1 MLFVIIFI
9 FELIFLFFLSR
20 ELTKSLS
27 TFFYHITKSQ
37 NKAVLMLAF
46 VFFPGVVVHELA
58 HLLVANILFVKT
70 GEIEFV
76 PQITKHGVKL
86 GSVVIAKTDPLRRM
100 LIGVAPVFIG
110 LLLVIGIA
118 YFFIQSSLIIQ
129 VVQFYTL
136 FVVSNTMFSS
146 YKDMEGVLEIIIVAV
161 IFAGIYFI
169 AGGTI
174 DFSAVQGLVVVQEEI
189 VKKAMVLLSLPI
201 VIDLSVLGVVGFTR
215 SY

>member
-1 MLFVIIFI
+1 MVFFILFFL
-9 FELIFLFFLSR
+9 ELIILFFLSR

-27 TFFYHITKSQ
+27 TFFYHITKDQ
-37 NKAVLMLAF
+37 NKAAHVLAF
-46 VFFPGVVVHELA
+46 IFFPGVVVHELA

-86 GSVVIAKTDPLRRM
+86 GSVVITKTDPVRRM
-100 LIGVAPVFIG
+100 FIGVAPVFVG

-129 VVQFYTL
+129 AFQLYAL

-201 VIDLSVLGVVGFTR
+201 VIDLVVWGIARAFYR
-215 SY
+215 